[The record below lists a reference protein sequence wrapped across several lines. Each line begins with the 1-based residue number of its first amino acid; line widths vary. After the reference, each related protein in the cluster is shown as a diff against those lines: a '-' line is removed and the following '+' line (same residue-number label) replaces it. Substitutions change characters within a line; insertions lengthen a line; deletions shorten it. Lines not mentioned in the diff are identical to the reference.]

1 MIVIAGCGGLAYYG
15 LTNHSNQTATTKSKS
30 STKSSSK
37 KSTSHKKSSKS
48 SKKSTSSSS
57 GSAVSST
64 QPTQA
69 DVSLSTSSQ
78 ADQVSSEQE
87 PSNEYKTYTS
97 YTTDG
102 HKMVQ
107 TNDAGHYL
115 GDPDVQYQTYQM
127 MTEAANNNYQY
138 SAPST
143 QTVNVAG
150 GN

>member
-1 MIVIAGCGGLAYYG
+1 MIVIAGCGGLAFYG
-15 LTNHSNQTATTKSKS
+15 LTNHSTQTATTTSKS
-30 STKSSSK
+30 STKPSSK

-57 GSAVSST
+57 ESTASST
-64 QPTQA
+64 QSTQA
-69 DVSLSTSSQ
+69 DVSSTSQTDQ
-78 ADQVSSEQE
+78 ASSEQE
-87 PSNEYKTYTS
+87 SSDEYKTYTS

-138 SAPST
+138 SASST
-143 QTVNVAG
+143 QTVVTG

>member
-15 LTNHSNQTATTKSKS
+15 LTNHSRQAVNATSKIS
-30 STKSSSK
+30 KKSSSK

-57 GSAVSST
+57 ESTVSST
-64 QPTQA
+64 QFTQA
-69 DVSLSTSSQ
+69 DVSSSSQ

-87 PSNEYKTYTS
+87 SSNEYKTYTS

>member
-1 MIVIAGCGGLAYYG
+1 MIVIACCGGLAFYG
-15 LTNHSNQTATTKSKS
+15 LTNHSRQVVNATSKISKKSP
-30 STKSSSK
+30 SK

-57 GSAVSST
+57 ESTVSST
-64 QPTQA
+64 QSTQA
-69 DVSLSTSSQ
+69 DVSSSSQ

-87 PSNEYKTYTS
+87 SSNEYKTYTS

>member
-1 MIVIAGCGGLAYYG
+1 MIVIACCGGLAFYG
-15 LTNHSNQTATTKSKS
+15 LTNHSRQAVSATSKISKKSP
-30 STKSSSK
+30 SK

-48 SKKSTSSSS
+48 NKKSTSSSS
-57 GSAVSST
+57 ESTVSST
-64 QPTQA
+64 QSTQA
-69 DVSLSTSSQ
+69 DVSSTSQ

-87 PSNEYKTYTS
+87 SSNEYKTYTS

-138 SAPST
+138 SASST
-143 QTVNVAG
+143 QTVVTG